1 MSKSNKLL
9 SCMNQFTD
17 ESLRLWQT
25 LFHYWPWS
33 YVVHPSGET
42 VQLSYPM
49 GAQGKLLPG
58 HHVDLFLISL

>member
-1 MSKSNKLL
+1 
-9 SCMNQFTD
+9 MNQFTD